1 MNTPTNHQILTH
13 NGKPAFAVIPYA
25 EYLRLVGPSRA
36 GKRTGG
42 RSDEEVLLPHEVV
55 KISTLGGMSLIRA
68 WREHLGLTQE
78 EVAQRMG
85 ITQPAYAKI
94 ESGKT
99 QPRMATQ
106 KRLAAAMGVE
116 WEQLTE

>member
-1 MNTPTNHQILTH
+1 MNTPASHQILTH

-25 EYLRLVGPSRA
+25 EYRKLME
-36 GKRTGG
+36 RTEG
-42 RSDEEVLLPHEVV
+42 RPDEEVTLPHEVV
-55 KISTLGGMSLIRA
+55 KMSTLGGMSLIRA

-78 EVAQRMG
+78 EVARRMG

-94 ESGKT
+94 EGGKT
-99 QPRMATQ
+99 RPRIATC
-106 KRLAAAMGVE
+106 KRLAVAMGVE

>member
-1 MNTPTNHQILTH
+1 MNTPTNHQVLTH

-25 EYLRLVGPSRA
+25 EYLKLME
-36 GKRTGG
+36 RTEG
-42 RSDEEVLLPHEVV
+42 RPDEEVTLPHEVV
-55 KISTLGGMSLIRA
+55 KMSTLGGMSLIRA

-78 EVAQRMG
+78 EIARRMG
-85 ITQPAYAKI
+85 ISQPAYAKL

-99 QPRMATQ
+99 QPRIATC

-116 WEQLTE
+116 WEQLTEAI

>member
-25 EYLRLVGPSRA
+25 EYLQLIEH
-36 GKRTGG
+36 TGA
-42 RSDEEVLLPHEVV
+42 RPDEEVTLPHEVV
-55 KISTLGGMSLIRA
+55 KMSTLGGMTLIRA

-78 EVAQRMG
+78 ELARRMG

-94 ESGKT
+94 EGRKT
-99 QPRMATQ
+99 QPRIATC
-106 KRLAAAMGVE
+106 KRLATAMGIA

>member
-1 MNTPTNHQILTH
+1 MNTPISHQILTH

-25 EYLRLVGPSRA
+25 EYLQIME
-36 GKRTGG
+36 RTGA
-42 RSDEEVLLPHEVV
+42 RPDEVVTLPHEVV
-55 KISTLGGMSLIRA
+55 KMSTLGGMSLIRA
-68 WREHLGLTQE
+68 WREHLGLTQG
-78 EVAQRMG
+78 EVALRMG

-99 QPRMATQ
+99 QPRIATC
-106 KRLAAAMGVE
+106 KRLATALGVE

>member
-1 MNTPTNHQILTH
+1 MSVPTSHKILAY

-25 EYLRLVGPSRA
+25 EYTKLMKHA
-36 GKRTGG
+36 GS
-42 RSDEEVLLPHEVV
+42 RSDEEVTLPHEVV
-55 KISTLGGMSLIRA
+55 KMSTLGGMSLVRA
-68 WREHLGLTQE
+68 WREYLGLTQE
-78 EVAQRMG
+78 EVARRMG

-99 QPRMATQ
+99 QPRISTY
-106 KRLAAAMGVE
+106 KRLAKAMGVE

>member
-1 MNTPTNHQILTH
+1 MNTPTNHQILNH

-25 EYLRLVGPSRA
+25 EYLRLVEYA
-36 GKRTGG
+36 GARP
-42 RSDEEVLLPHEVV
+42 DEEVMLPHAVV
-55 KISTLGGMSLIRA
+55 KMSTLGGMSLIRA

-78 EVAQRMG
+78 EVARRMG
-85 ITQPAYAKI
+85 ISQPAYAKI
-94 ESGKT
+94 EGGKT
-99 QPRMATQ
+99 QPRIATC

>member
-1 MNTPTNHQILTH
+1 MNTPTNHHQILTH

-25 EYLRLVGPSRA
+25 EYLKLMG
-36 GKRTGG
+36 RTEG
-42 RSDEEVLLPHEVV
+42 RPDEEITLPHEVV
-55 KISTLGGMSLIRA
+55 KMSTLGGMPLIRA

-78 EVAQRMG
+78 EVARRMD

-99 QPRMATQ
+99 QPRMATC

-116 WEQLTE
+116 WEQLME